1 MKHLHLDLDYLLP
14 PHVLMWL
21 LPLLRAKSCC
31 DKLFKKKK
39 KISYVQSASSKKNR
53 RLLGYLCF
61 SSLIQFITS
70 SSFVVFFSFCLQLT
84 VIPQLQPSLNLQQFS
99 LLFLITT
106 SKAKRE
112 TQLTVFLLWS
122 IFVGVFIHFGSFRYT
137 DYAPRH
143 TLHKESI
150 FVTSS
155 Q

>member
-39 KISYVQSASSKKNR
+39 KISYMQSASSKKIGVC
-53 RLLGYLCF
+53 LAI
-61 SSLIQFITS
+61 SLIQFITS